1 MKILFYNHTGK
12 IGGAERV
19 LLTIVRNLDR
29 IRFEPIVICPD
40 GALREQME
48 ASSVPTEAAEVLNAR
63 FTLRPDHFIRY
74 LKSFLSVILLLR
86 RRVVRLDPDL
96 IHANSVRAGLVM
108 TVATIGL
115 RQPVLWHVH
124 DLLPPSHPFNPF
136 IRMVAFASRPTR
148 IIAVAQASADRFLH
162 SFLSLENRV
171 TVIRNG
177 IDVEKFRPCAT
188 RRRAVR
194 NQLNVRKRKVI
205 GVIGRLTP
213 GKGQLELIHAFAEVL
228 RTFPNALLVIVG
240 APAFNQEQE
249 YADLLERTTRDLG
262 MDDRVRFLG
271 EREDVASLMQAFDL
285 FVLNSESEACSLVL
299 LEAMAAGLPVLA
311 TSVGGT
317 PEIITHAH
325 NGWLVPRGNNE
336 SLVRAL
342 TTLLNIDQRRAQLGR
357 NARETAVARFSTARF
372 LREIDS
378 FYSEITQSSKK
389 KITHQVFDQ
398 KLVTD

>member
-1 MKILFYNHTGK
+1 
-12 IGGAERV
+12 
-19 LLTIVRNLDR
+19 
-29 IRFEPIVICPD
+29 
-40 GALREQME
+40 
-48 ASSVPTEAAEVLNAR
+48 
-63 FTLRPDHFIRY
+63 
-74 LKSFLSVILLLR
+74 
-86 RRVVRLDPDL
+86 
-96 IHANSVRAGLVM
+96 
-108 TVATIGL
+108 
-115 RQPVLWHVH
+115 
-124 DLLPPSHPFNPF
+124 
-136 IRMVAFASRPTR
+136 
-148 IIAVAQASADRFLH
+148 
-162 SFLSLENRV
+162 
-171 TVIRNG
+171 
-177 IDVEKFRPCAT
+177 
-188 RRRAVR
+188 
-194 NQLNVRKRKVI
+194 
-205 GVIGRLTP
+205 
-213 GKGQLELIHAFAEVL
+213 
-228 RTFPNALLVIVG
+228 

-262 MDDRVRFLG
+262 IDDRVRFLG

-317 PEIITHAH
+317 PEMITHAH
-325 NGWLVPRGNNE
+325 NGWLVPQGNNE